1 MKQGGEMS
9 RRLVRMVALVLLGV
23 FLATL
28 PGLAGCAEEEGEVR
42 EIVIGYEGDWTGP
55 AASGAAEYGAAFLDY
70 FRMVE
75 EENPIPGVKLKVVT
89 YDTRSDYSRIPIGY
103 VWLKGQGM
111 DVFYAPSPADLEINA
126 ARLADDEIPG
136 FGTTSLESVRNH
148 EWCFWVFDTFEAQTE
163 AVLKWI
169 LDDWE
174 GEGKPKIGLA
184 GWIGLSTTV
193 GPERGLDVYLAANPD
208 DFEYVGAQKAPL
220 GSVVWAVEVDR
231 LMDCD
236 YIFQGCVGAGI
247 PSFIKEARLRGYE
260 GKIVACNAMSGFWNL
275 TRMAAPPEL
284 LYDVYH
290 IHSVP
295 WTIDYPFASEVR
307 ELGLKYRP
315 QDWVDSAMEQPSY
328 ATGAMCGLFIVEAI
342 KSAVEEVGAANVDG
356 TAIREAAE
364 SLELDLTAQGWG
376 NVWRLSP
383 DNHIISTTYKMFEWD
398 VVQEKWLA
406 VTDWFSL

>member
-1 MKQGGEMS
+1 MS
-9 RRLVRMVALVLLGV
+9 QRLVMMVALILLGV
-23 FLATL
+23 LLAIL
-28 PGLAGCAEEEGEVR
+28 PGLAGCAKEETGVR

-55 AASGAAEYGAAFLDY
+55 AASGAEEYGGAFLDY

-75 EENPIPGVKLKVVT
+75 EENPIPGVKLKVIT
-89 YDTRSDYSRIPIGY
+89 YDTRSDYSRIPMGY
-103 VWLKGQGM
+103 VWLKARGM
-111 DVFYAPSPADLEINA
+111 DVFYAPSPADIEINVP
-126 ARLADDEIPG
+126 RLAEDKIPA

-169 LDDWE
+169 LDNWE

-184 GWIGLSTTV
+184 GWIGLSTTA
-193 GPERGLDVYLAANPD
+193 GPERGLDLYLAAHPD

-247 PSFIKEARLRGYE
+247 PSFIKEARLRGYK
-260 GKIVACNAMSGFWNL
+260 GKIVGCTPLPGFWNL
-275 TRMAAPPEL
+275 TRQAAPADL

-290 IHSVP
+290 VHSMP
-295 WTIDYPFASEVR
+295 WTIDYPFATEVR
-307 ELGLKYRP
+307 ELGLKYHS
-315 QDWVDSAMEQPSY
+315 QDWVETAMQQSSY
-328 ATGAMCGLFIVEAI
+328 ASGAIFGPFIVEI
-342 KSAVEEVGAANVDG
+342 IRSAVEEVGAANVDG
-356 TAIREAAE
+356 TAIRDAAE
-364 SLELDLTAQGWG
+364 SFELDLTAQGFG

-383 DNHIISTTYKMFEWD
+383 DNHVCCTTYKMFEWD
-398 VVQEKWLA
+398 MQQEKW
-406 VTDWFSL
+406 VTITDWFSL

>member
-1 MKQGGEMS
+1 MS
-9 RRLVRMVALVLLGV
+9 RRLVRTVALVLLGV

-28 PGLAGCAEEEGEVR
+28 PGLDGCAEEEAGIQ

-55 AASGAAEYGAAFLDY
+55 AASGAEEYGGAFLDY
-70 FRMVE
+70 FRMIE

-111 DVFYAPSPADLEINA
+111 DVFYAPSPADVEINA
-126 ARLADDEIPG
+126 ARLAEDEIPA
-136 FGTTSLESVRNH
+136 FGTTSLESVRND

-169 LDDWE
+169 LDTWE
-174 GEGKPKIGLA
+174 GEEKPKIGLA
-184 GWIGLSTTV
+184 GWIGLSTTA
-193 GPERGLDVYLAANPD
+193 GPERGLDLYRAAHPD
-208 DFEYVGAQKAPL
+208 DFEYAGAQKAPL

-260 GKIVACNAMSGFWNL
+260 GKIVACNPLAGFWNL
-275 TRMAAPPEL
+275 ARQAAPADL

-290 IHSVP
+290 VHSMP
-295 WTIDYPFASEVR
+295 WTTDYPFATEAR
-307 ELGLKYRP
+307 ELGLKYHS
-315 QDWVDSAMEQPSY
+315 QDWVDNAMQQSSY
-328 ATGAMCGLFIVEAI
+328 TAGAIFGPFIAEI
-342 KSAVEEVGAANVDG
+342 IRNAVEEVGAENVDSA
-356 TAIREAAE
+356 AIRDAAE
-364 SLELDLTAQGWG
+364 SFELDLTAKGFG

-383 DNHIISTTYKMFEWD
+383 DNHVCCTTYMMFEWD
-398 VVQEKWLA
+398 VEQEKW
-406 VTDWFSL
+406 VGITDWYSL